1 MGTCGTE
8 EAAITNSIITTC
20 MDISEEYREN
30 EDNNEETE
38 STTESYEYFKMN
50 EIKEYKVKEKE
61 LNSSDIHKFRF

>member
-20 MDISEEYREN
+20 IDISEENRES

>member
-61 LNSSDIHKFRF
+61 LNSSDYNKFRF

>member
-20 MDISEEYREN
+20 MDISEEDRES

-50 EIKEYKVKEKE
+50 EIKEYKEKEKE
-61 LNSSDIHKFRF
+61 LNSSDYNKFRF

>member
-20 MDISEEYREN
+20 IDISEENRES
-30 EDNNEETE
+30 EVNNEETE

-61 LNSSDIHKFRF
+61 LNSSDYNKFRF

>member
-1 MGTCGTE
+1 MGACGTE

-20 MDISEEYREN
+20 MNISEENRES

-61 LNSSDIHKFRF
+61 LNSSDYYKFRF

>member
-20 MDISEEYREN
+20 IDIIEENRES

-61 LNSSDIHKFRF
+61 LNSSDYNKFRF

>member
-61 LNSSDIHKFRF
+61 LNSSAHNKFRF

>member
-20 MDISEEYREN
+20 IDISEENRES

-61 LNSSDIHKFRF
+61 LNSSDYNKFRF

>member
-38 STTESYEYFKMN
+38 FTTESYEYFKMN

-61 LNSSDIHKFRF
+61 LNSSDYNKFRF

>member
-20 MDISEEYREN
+20 IDISEENRES
-30 EDNNEETE
+30 EVNNEETE

-61 LNSSDIHKFRF
+61 LNSSDYHKFRF

>member
-20 MDISEEYREN
+20 IDISEENRES

-61 LNSSDIHKFRF
+61 LNSSDYHKFRF

>member
-20 MDISEEYREN
+20 MDISEEDRES

-61 LNSSDIHKFRF
+61 LNSSDYNKFRF

>member
-20 MDISEEYREN
+20 MDISEENRES

-61 LNSSDIHKFRF
+61 LNSSDYNKFRF

>member
-8 EAAITNSIITTC
+8 QAAITNSIITTC
-20 MDISEEYREN
+20 IDISEENRES
-30 EDNNEETE
+30 EVNNEETE

-61 LNSSDIHKFRF
+61 LNSSDYNKFRF